1 MFATGLIVFRET
13 LEAALFIG
21 IIAASTRG
29 LLNRSRWLALGVAV
43 GGFGSLLM
51 ASAIGEISSWADGVG
66 QEIVNAAILGTALA
80 MLAWHCIWVSP
91 NAHHMVQDAKR
102 LGSMAAQGERS
113 LWAVAVAVALCVLR
127 EGAETVLFV
136 AGLMSSPDVSGVG
149 MAVGAVL
156 GLALGCLAGWLIYAG
171 LGKVRPQYLFGITNV
186 LIVLLAGN
194 LASQLAKTANQAD
207 WISTL
212 GESAWDISWLISNES
227 ALGMVLHGLIG
238 FDANPSQMQVISYL
252 ATTVLIWL
260 AASHMKNRLAPNRPS
275 GVGVTPI
282 HQPF

>member
-102 LGSMAAQGERS
+102 LGSMAAQGERA
-113 LWAVAVAVALCVLR
+113 LWAVAVAVGLSVLR

-136 AGLMSSPDVSGVG
+136 AGLMSTPDAGGAG
-149 MAVGAVL
+149 MAVGAAL
-156 GLALGCLAGWLIYAG
+156 GLALGCLAGWLMYAG
-171 LGKVRPQYLFGITNV
+171 LGKIRPRYLFDVTNV

-194 LASQLAKTANQAD
+194 LASQIAKTANQAD
-207 WISTL
+207 WISVFV
-212 GESAWDISWLISNES
+212 EPAWDLSWLIPNES
-227 ALGMVLHGLIG
+227 ALGMVLHGLFG
-238 FDANPSQMQVISYL
+238 FDANPSQMQLICYL
-252 ATTVLIWL
+252 GTAALIWL
-260 AASHMKNRLAPNRPS
+260 AAKHTKNRAEGHQAPKLAY
-275 GVGVTPI
+275 
-282 HQPF
+282 

>member
-21 IIAASTRG
+21 IVAASTRG
-29 LLNRSRWLALGVAV
+29 LLHRSRWLALGVAV

-102 LGSMAAQGERS
+102 LGSLASHGERS
-113 LWAVAVAVALCVLR
+113 LWALAVAVALSVLR

-136 AGLMSSPDVSGVG
+136 AGLMSSPTVNEVG
-149 MAVGAVL
+149 MAVGAAL
-156 GLALGCLAGWLIYAG
+156 GLALGSIAGWMIYTG
-171 LGKVRPQYLFGITNV
+171 LGKVRPQYLFGVTNG

-194 LASQLAKTANQAD
+194 LASQIAKTANQAD
-207 WISTL
+207 WISAFS
-212 GESAWDISWLISNES
+212 EPAWDVSWLLANDS
-227 ALGMVLHGLIG
+227 ALGMVLHGLVG
-238 FDANPSQMQVISYL
+238 FDANPSQMQLISYL
-252 ATTVLIWL
+252 ATTVAIGL
-260 AASHMKNRLAPNRPS
+260 AAAHMKNRLKYKGA
-275 GVGVTPI
+275 
-282 HQPF
+282 